1 MMVNAMFNSL
11 TEYQKGATIV
21 RVIEKGNDAT
31 VTMTLALMRHIPIVS
46 DPSEAWLSKIPLEER
61 VPRELAIQ
69 ALEWERQLAKQ
80 EDSVKDDAFTV
91 AMSVLY
97 SAATIFLGH
106 SPSRDELSQLL
117 HSHEE
122 RLNKM
127 EARNAF
133 LSSFDATMRERRR
146 VIQKSLQLETETPLS
161 RLIREQ
167 KESPEGRAADELRRA
182 EDKGLAASM
191 VAVRA
196 WYSKNDKAS
205 GRE

>member
-1 MMVNAMFNSL
+1 MFNSL
-11 TEYQKGATIV
+11 TEYQKGAIIV
-21 RVIEKGNDAT
+21 NAIEKGNDAT
-31 VTMTLALMRHIPIVS
+31 VTMTLAVLRNIPIVP

-61 VPRELAIQ
+61 VPRQLAIQ
-69 ALEWERQLAKQ
+69 ALEWERLSAKQ
-80 EDSVKDDAFTV
+80 KNYAKDDAFIL
-91 AMSVLY
+91 AMSDLY
-97 SAATIFLGH
+97 SAATTFLGQ

-117 HSHEE
+117 LSHEE

-127 EARNAF
+127 EDRNAF
-133 LSSFDATMRERRR
+133 ISSFDARMRERRTT
-146 VIQKSLQLETETPLS
+146 IQKSRQLETETPLS

-167 KESPEGRAADELRRA
+167 KETPEGRAGDELRRA

-196 WYSKNDKAS
+196 WYSKNDKTS